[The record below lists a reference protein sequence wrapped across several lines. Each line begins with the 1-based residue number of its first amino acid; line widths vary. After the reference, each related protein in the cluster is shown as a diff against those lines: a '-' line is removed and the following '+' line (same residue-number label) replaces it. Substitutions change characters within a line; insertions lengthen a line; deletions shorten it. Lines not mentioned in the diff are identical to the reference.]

1 MTEIDDHGLPAGGP
15 VGRGGSLDGLTIPLR
30 GPCPCG
36 GTEGRIKTKNGQD
49 TVWCSMCGTYA
60 GFNAT
65 RAETGRPRRVL
76 RTHRKIS
83 ASQRARIFL
92 RDRSMCVLCGRREN
106 LVMGHAVSLRDGY
119 ADGLSDAL
127 LYCDANL
134 VALCAECNAGL
145 GGNSIPPHRLL
156 LIFALRAQRQR
167 DR

>member
-1 MTEIDDHGLPAGGP
+1 MTEIDQDL
-15 VGRGGSLDGLTIPLR
+15 VGDGSDGSGSLDGKTIPLR
-30 GPCPCG
+30 GLCRCG
-36 GTEGRIKTKNGQD
+36 GNEGRIKTKNGQD

-65 RAETGRPRRVL
+65 RAETGRPRRAL

-83 ASQRARIFL
+83 PSQRARIFL
-92 RDRSMCVLCGRREN
+92 RDASACVLCGSRES
-106 LVMGHAVSLRDGY
+106 LVIGHAVSLRDGY
-119 ADGLSDAL
+119 VDGLSDAL

-145 GGNSIPPHRLL
+145 GGDSIPPFRLL
-156 LIFALRAQRQR
+156 LISSLRAQGQR